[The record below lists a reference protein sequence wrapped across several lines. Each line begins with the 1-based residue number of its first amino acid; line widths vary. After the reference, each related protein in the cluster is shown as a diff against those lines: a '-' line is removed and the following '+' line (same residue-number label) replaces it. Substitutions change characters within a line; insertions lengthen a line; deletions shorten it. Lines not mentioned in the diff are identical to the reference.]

1 MNRKSLRL
9 FTAGLLLALAGVAAG
24 CATPIPD
31 KTLQEIAGYR
41 KWTRLNEKPMA
52 VDSSPTFFA

>member
-1 MNRKSLRL
+1 MNRRSLRL
-9 FTAGLLLALAGVAAG
+9 LTAGLFLALAGVAVG
-24 CATPIPD
+24 SATTIPD

-52 VDSSPTFFA
+52 VDSSPAFFA